1 MCQKESSRSVATLQ
15 GETVIQRLSVFL
27 LTVVALVSG
36 LNVLCQAQSQTL
48 LTSHVREVTL
58 NGKAPLVGQ
67 LPATQTMHF
76 DIVMALSHPAEL
88 KSFLQEVYDP
98 SSPSYRHFVTVPQF
112 TERFGPSQK
121 DYDAVIAFAKANG
134 FKVTH
139 ASRDA
144 FDIQLKGNVASV
156 EKAFHVTLGV
166 YQHPTE
172 NRTFFAPD
180 REPTVDLPFQLW
192 HITGLDN
199 YSIPHPALVHRPQSQ
214 AKSQAT
220 TGSCPDQSFCG
231 SDMRA
236 AYYGNGALNGS
247 GQNVGL
253 LEYAGYDIVDVNTYY
268 EGAGQTLNVPIV
280 GISTDGTPILCQAS
294 NGCDD
299 TEQTLDITQ
308 AAGMAPN
315 LNTIYVYVGSSDTA
329 LLGAMSSDTPLPLQ
343 LSASWTWSPSPGAD
357 DPYFEKMA
365 SQGQTY
371 LTASG
376 DGGFYEGSALW
387 PSNSAYA
394 VSVGGTDLDTTGPG
408 GAWASETAWVD
419 GGGGWGNNV
428 DIPSWQQ
435 LPGVITAANK
445 GSETYRNVPDIS
457 ANANFTF
464 YVCADQSGLSGCTA
478 NDYGG
483 TSFATPMWAGYIALA
498 NEQGASN
505 GVAPVGF
512 INPAVY
518 NLGISSG
525 YDNDF
530 HDIVSGSNGLPTTVG
545 YDLATGWGSPNG
557 ANLIDALTGPQGPGF
572 SLAASPGSV
581 GLAQGGTAT
590 STITVT
596 DGGGFSGSV
605 TLSAS
610 NLPTG
615 VTASFSPNPT
625 TSTSTLTLTASG
637 SAATGTFYITITGV
651 SGSLTGETSLGVTVN
666 PLATGV
672 SVSPSSLAFA
682 STVVGAT
689 SAAKNVTLTNSGSV
703 TLVISGITTSAN
715 FATKTATG
723 KTPCGATLAAG
734 KACQIGVVFVPTTA
748 GALTGTLSISD
759 NASNSPQTVT
769 LSGTGKVQAALTPAT
784 ETFPSTTVGTT
795 SAAKVVTLHNYQ
807 NVILKNIVISTT
819 GNFSVSSTTCQTQ
832 LTSNATCTISVVF
845 TPTAVGVTTGTLS
858 VSDNATNSPQTT
870 ALSGTGKAP
879 KN

>member
-1 MCQKESSRSVATLQ
+1 M
-15 GETVIQRLSVFL
+15 IQRLNLFL
-27 LTVVALVSG
+27 LTVILLVSG
-36 LNVLCQAQSQTL
+36 LNAVCQAQSQTL
-48 LTSHVREVTL
+48 LTRHVREAAV
-58 NGKAPLVGQ
+58 NGEALSVGHLPL
-67 LPATQTMHF
+67 TQSMRF
-76 DIVMALSHPAEL
+76 DIVLALRHQPEL
-88 KSFLQEVYDP
+88 ENFLQEIYD
-98 SSPSYRHFVTVPQF
+98 SSSSEFRHYVTVPEF
-112 TERFGPSQK
+112 TERFGPSQE
-121 DYDAVIAFAKANG
+121 DYNAVISFAKANG
-134 FKVTH
+134 FAVVSG
-139 ASRDA
+139 SRDA
-144 FDIQLKGNVASV
+144 FDVQLKGNVASV

-457 ANANFTF
+457 ANA
-464 YVCADQSGLSGCTA
+464 
-478 NDYGG
+478 
-483 TSFATPMWAGYIALA
+483 
-498 NEQGASN
+498 
-505 GVAPVGF
+505 
-512 INPAVY
+512 
-518 NLGISSG
+518 
-525 YDNDF
+525 
-530 HDIVSGSNGLPTTVG
+530 
-545 YDLATGWGSPNG
+545 
-557 ANLIDALTGPQGPGF
+557 
-572 SLAASPGSV
+572 
-581 GLAQGGTAT
+581 
-590 STITVT
+590 
-596 DGGGFSGSV
+596 
-605 TLSAS
+605 
-610 NLPTG
+610 
-615 VTASFSPNPT
+615 
-625 TSTSTLTLTASG
+625 
-637 SAATGTFYITITGV
+637 
-651 SGSLTGETSLGVTVN
+651 
-666 PLATGV
+666 
-672 SVSPSSLAFA
+672 
-682 STVVGAT
+682 
-689 SAAKNVTLTNSGSV
+689 
-703 TLVISGITTSAN
+703 
-715 FATKTATG
+715 
-723 KTPCGATLAAG
+723 
-734 KACQIGVVFVPTTA
+734 
-748 GALTGTLSISD
+748 
-759 NASNSPQTVT
+759 
-769 LSGTGKVQAALTPAT
+769 
-784 ETFPSTTVGTT
+784 
-795 SAAKVVTLHNYQ
+795 
-807 NVILKNIVISTT
+807 
-819 GNFSVSSTTCQTQ
+819 
-832 LTSNATCTISVVF
+832 
-845 TPTAVGVTTGTLS
+845 
-858 VSDNATNSPQTT
+858 
-870 ALSGTGKAP
+870 
-879 KN
+879 

>member
-1 MCQKESSRSVATLQ
+1 MIR
-15 GETVIQRLSVFL
+15 RLSVFL
-27 LTVVALVSG
+27 LSVVLVSG
-36 LNVLCQAQSQTL
+36 LSVLCQAQSQTL
-48 LTSHVREVTL
+48 LTSHVREATL

-88 KSFLQEVYDP
+88 KSFVQEVSDP
-98 SSPSYRHFVTVPQF
+98 SSPSYRHYVTPQQF

-144 FDIQLKGNVASV
+144 FDIQLKGTVANV
-156 EKAFHVTLGV
+156 EKAFHVSLGV

-199 YSIPHPALVHRPQSQ
+199 YSIPRPALVRRPQSQ

-220 TGSCPDQSFCG
+220 TGSCPEQSFCG

-236 AYYGNGALNGS
+236 AYYGNGPLNGS

-253 LEYAGYDIVDVNTYY
+253 LEYAGFDIVDVNTYY
-268 EGAGQTLNVPIV
+268 EGANQTLNVPIV
-280 GISTDGTPILCQAS
+280 GISTDGTPILCQES

-315 LNTIYVYVGSSDTA
+315 LATIYVYVGSSDTA
-329 LLGAMSSDTPLPLQ
+329 LLGAMSTDTPLPLQ
-343 LSASWTWSPSPGAD
+343 LSASWTWNPSPGTD
-357 DPYFEKMA
+357 DPYFQKMA

-394 VSVGGTDLDTTGPG
+394 VSVGGTDLETTGAG

-428 DIPSWQQ
+428 NIPSWQQ

-445 GSETYRNVPDIS
+445 GSETYRDVPDIS

-464 YVCADQSGLSGCTA
+464 YVCADQSGLGGCTA

-498 NEQGASN
+498 NEQGATN

-518 NLGISSG
+518 NLGIGSG

-557 ANLIDALTGPQGPGF
+557 ANLINALTGPEGPGF
-572 SLAASPGSV
+572 SLGASPGNI

-590 STITVT
+590 TTITVT
-596 DGGGFSGSV
+596 DGGGFSGNV
-605 TLSAS
+605 TLSIS
-610 NLPTG
+610 GLPSG
-615 VTASFSPNPT
+615 VTGAFSPNPT
-625 TSTSTLTLTASG
+625 ASTSTLTLTASA
-637 SAATGTFYITITGV
+637 SAATGTFYATISGV
-651 SGSLTGETSLGVTVN
+651 SGSLTGETSLAVTVN

-672 SVSPSSLAFA
+672 SVSPTSLAFS
-682 STVVGAT
+682 STIIGAT
-689 SAAKNVTLTNSGSV
+689 SAAKNVTLTNAGSV

-734 KACQIGVVFVPTTA
+734 KTCQIGVVFAPTAA

-759 NASNSPQTVT
+759 NASNSPQTVS

-807 NVILKNIVISTT
+807 SVILKNIAISTT

-832 LTSNATCTISVVF
+832 LTSSATCTISVVF

-858 VSDNATNSPQTT
+858 VSDSAVGSPQTT

>member
-1 MCQKESSRSVATLQ
+1 
-15 GETVIQRLSVFL
+15 VIRRLSVFL

-48 LTSHVREVTL
+48 LTSHVREATL

-98 SSPSYRHFVTVPQF
+98 SSPSYRHFVTVPEF

-121 DYDAVIAFAKANG
+121 DYDAVIRFAKANG

-144 FDIQLKGNVASV
+144 FDIQLKGTVANV
-156 EKAFHVTLGV
+156 EKAFHVSLGV
-166 YQHPTE
+166 YQHPSE

-180 REPTVDLPFQLW
+180 REPTVNLPFQLW

-199 YSIPHPALVHRPQSQ
+199 YSIPRPALVRRPESQ

-236 AYYGNGALNGS
+236 AYYGNGPLNGA
-247 GQNVGL
+247 GQNLGL

-268 EGAGQTLNVPIV
+268 QGANQTLNVPIV
-280 GISTDGTPILCQAS
+280 GISTDGTPILCTEAG
-294 NGCDD
+294 GCDD

-315 LNTIYVYVGSSDTA
+315 LTTIYVYVGSSDTA
-329 LLGAMSSDTPLPLQ
+329 ILGAMSSDTPLPAQ

-357 DPYFEKMA
+357 DPYFQKMA
-365 SQGQTY
+365 AQGQTY

-387 PSNSAYA
+387 PANSAYA
-394 VSVGGTDLDTTGPG
+394 VTVGGTDLETTGAG

-445 GSETYRNVPDIS
+445 GSTTFRDVPDIS

-464 YVCADQSGLSGCTA
+464 YVCADQSGLAGCTA

-498 NEQGASN
+498 NQQGAAN
-505 GVAPVGF
+505 GVPQVGF

-518 NLGISSG
+518 NIGIGSG

-557 ANLIDALTGPQGPGF
+557 ANLINALTGPEGPGF
-572 SLAASPGSV
+572 SLASSPGSV

-590 STITVT
+590 STITIT

-610 NLPTG
+610 GLPSG
-615 VTASFSPNPT
+615 VTAAFSPNPA
-625 TSTSTLTLTASG
+625 TSTSTLTLTATG
-637 SAATGTFYITITGV
+637 SAATGTFPVTISGT
-651 SGSLTGETSLGVTVN
+651 SGSLTGETSLSVTVN

-672 SVSPSSLAFA
+672 SISPTSLAFA
-682 STVVGAT
+682 TTVVGAT
-689 SAAKNVTLTNSGSV
+689 SAAKNVTLTNGGSV
-703 TLVISGITTSAN
+703 TLDIAGLTTSAN
-715 FATKTATG
+715 FGTTTATG

-734 KACQIGVVFVPTTA
+734 KSCQIGVTFTPTQA
-748 GALTGTLSISD
+748 GALTGTLSVSD

-769 LSGTGKVQAALTPAT
+769 LSGKGEAQAAITPAT
-784 ETFPSTTVGTT
+784 GTFPATTVGTT
-795 SAAKVVTLHNYQ
+795 SAAKPFTLHNYQ
-807 NVILKNIVISTT
+807 SVILKNLAISTT
-819 GNFSVSSTTCQTQ
+819 GNFSVSSTTCQAQ
-832 LTSNATCTISVVF
+832 LTSSATCTINVVF
-845 TPTAVGVTTGTLS
+845 TPTATGTATGTLS
-858 VSDNATNSPQTT
+858 VSDNATNSPQTSSLT
-870 ALSGTGKAP
+870 GTGKAP

>member
-1 MCQKESSRSVATLQ
+1 MIR
-15 GETVIQRLSVFL
+15 RLSVFL

-67 LPATQTMHF
+67 LPATQTIHF

-98 SSPSYRHFVTVPQF
+98 SSPSYRHFVTVPEF

-121 DYDAVIAFAKANG
+121 DYDAVIRFAKANG
-134 FKVTH
+134 FKVTR

-144 FDIQLKGNVASV
+144 FDIQLKGTVASV
-156 EKAFHVTLGV
+156 EKAFHVSLGV

-180 REPTVDLPFQLW
+180 REPTVNLPFQLW

-199 YSIPHPALVHRPQSQ
+199 YSIPRPALVRRPESQ

-236 AYYGNGALNGS
+236 AYYGNGSLNGS
-247 GQNVGL
+247 GQNLGL

-268 EGAGQTLNVPIV
+268 EGANQTLNVPIV
-280 GISTDGTPILCQAS
+280 GISTDGTPILCTEAG
-294 NGCDD
+294 GCDD

-329 LLGAMSSDTPLPLQ
+329 LLGAMSSDTPLPAQ
-343 LSASWTWSPSPGAD
+343 LSASWTWNPNPGAD
-357 DPYFEKMA
+357 DIYFQKMA

-371 LTASG
+371 FNASG
-376 DGGFYEGSALW
+376 DSGAYKGDAPW
-387 PSNSAYA
+387 PPNSQYVQA
-394 VSVGGTDLDTTGPG
+394 VGGTDLETSGAAGP
-408 GAWASETAWVD
+408 WASETAWVD
-419 GGGGWGNNV
+419 GGGGWGTNV

-435 LPGVITAANK
+435 LPGVITAANE
-445 GSETYRNVPDIS
+445 GSTVYRDVPDVS

-483 TSFATPMWAGYIALA
+483 TSFASPMWAAYIALA
-498 NEQGASN
+498 NQQGAAN
-505 GVAPVGF
+505 GVPLLGF

-518 NLGISSG
+518 NLGVSSG
-525 YDNDF
+525 YDAAF
-530 HDIVSGSNGLPTTVG
+530 HDIVSGSDGLPTTVG

-557 ANLIDALTGPQGPGF
+557 AGLIDALTGPQAPGF

-581 GLAQGGTAT
+581 GLAQGGSAT

-596 DGGGFSGSV
+596 DGGGFNGSV

-610 NLPTG
+610 GLPSG
-615 VTASFSPNPT
+615 VTAAFSPNPA
-625 TSTSTLTLTASG
+625 TSISTLTLTASG
-637 SAATGTFYITITGV
+637 SAATGTFPVTISGK
-651 SGSLTGETSLGVTVN
+651 SGSLTSETSLSVTVN

-672 SVSPSSLAFA
+672 SISPTSLAFA
-682 STVVGAT
+682 TTVVGAT
-689 SAAKNVTLTNSGSV
+689 STAKNVTLTNAGSV
-703 TLVISGITTSAN
+703 TLVIAGFTTSAN
-715 FATKTATG
+715 FGTKTATG

-734 KACQIGVVFVPTTA
+734 KTCQIGVTFNPTQV
-748 GALTGTLSISD
+748 GALTGTLSVSD
-759 NASNSPQTVT
+759 NASNSPQTVS
-769 LSGTGKVQAALTPAT
+769 LSGTGRAQAAITPAT
-784 ETFPSTTVGTT
+784 ATFAATTVGTT
-795 SAAKVVTLHNYQ
+795 SVAKTFTLHNYQ
-807 NVILKNIVISTT
+807 SVILRNIAISTT
-819 GNFSVSSTTCQTQ
+819 GNFSVSSTTCQAQ
-832 LTSNATCTISVVF
+832 LTSSATCTINVVF
-845 TPTAVGVTTGTLS
+845 TPTATGTTTGPLS
-858 VSDNATNSPQTT
+858 VSDTATNSPQTSSLT
-870 ALSGTGKAP
+870 GTGKAP